1 MSPISRASV
10 ATVSILIVMIAAMA
24 AVFPA
29 RSVRAADVD
38 GGRKRAEACAA
49 CHGRDGNATVPIVP
63 SLAGQPPFYTHWQLA
78 LFRDGRR
85 KDPQMSPFAVNL
97 SDAEMADLAAYYA
110 TQKPTP
116 RPTAPGDAEAIAAGQ
131 RLALLH
137 HCASCHAPNLAGP
150 RYTPHLAGQSYEYLA
165 KQLREFK
172 ARTRGELDG
181 GTMTTAVQPLT
192 EQEVE
197 ILARYFANL
206 PPAAGGGQP

>member
-1 MSPISRASV
+1 MSRILSLSVLTLALLTVAS
-10 ATVSILIVMIAAMA
+10 T
-24 AVFPA
+24 AVFVA
-29 RSVRAADVD
+29 RGAGAEDGDAA
-38 GGRKRAEACAA
+38 RKRAEACAA
-49 CHGRDGNATVPIVP
+49 CHGRDGNATLPVVP

-85 KDPQMSPFAVNL
+85 KDPQMTPFAANL
-97 SDAEMADLAAYYA
+97 SDAEMGELAAYYA
-110 TQKPTP
+110 SQKPTP
-116 RPTAPGDAEAIAAGQ
+116 RPTGTGDAETMSAGQ
-131 RLALLH
+131 RLAQLH
-137 HCASCHAPNLAGP
+137 HCASCHAQNLAGP

-181 GTMTTAVQPLT
+181 ATMTLAVQPLT

-206 PPAAGGGQP
+206 PASEVRP

>member
-1 MSPISRASV
+1 MSRILSFSVLTVALVTIASTTVFV
-10 ATVSILIVMIAAMA
+10 ARGAGTQG
-24 AVFPA
+24 
-29 RSVRAADVD
+29 VD
-38 GGRKRAEACAA
+38 GGKKRAEACAA
-49 CHGRDGNATVPIVP
+49 CHGADGNATIPVVP

-85 KDPQMSPFAVNL
+85 KDLQMSPFAANL
-97 SDAEMADLAAYYA
+97 SDAEMAELAAYYA
-110 TQKPTP
+110 SQKPAP
-116 RPTAPGDAEAIAAGQ
+116 RPTGAGDAETMSAGQ
-131 RLALLH
+131 RLAQLH
-137 HCASCHAPNLAGP
+137 HCASCHAQNLAGP

-181 GTMTTAVQPLT
+181 ATMTLAVQPLT

-206 PPAAGGGQP
+206 PASEARP

>member
-1 MSPISRASV
+1 MSRILSIGVMTLAIFTTAS
-10 ATVSILIVMIAAMA
+10 
-24 AVFPA
+24 
-29 RSVRAADVD
+29 SVLFLASGIAADVE
-38 GGRKRAEACAA
+38 GGRKKAEACGA
-49 CHGRDGNATVPIVP
+49 CHGVDGNATMPVVP

-85 KDPQMSPFAVNL
+85 KDPQMSVLAANL
-97 SDAEMADLAAYYA
+97 SDTEMADLAAYYA
-110 TQKPTP
+110 SQKPTA
-116 RPTAPGDAEAIAAGQ
+116 RPAAAGGAEAMAAGQ
-131 RLALLH
+131 RLAQLH
-137 HCASCHAPNLAGP
+137 HCASCHAQNLVGP

-181 GTMTTAVQPLT
+181 ATMTSAVQPLT

-206 PPAAGGGQP
+206 SPAFDGGQP

>member
-1 MSPISRASV
+1 MLRTLLIGV
-10 ATVSILIVMIAAMA
+10 VILVIFVGTATVFLAGGL
-24 AVFPA
+24 
-29 RSVRAADVD
+29 AADAE
-38 GGRKRAEACAA
+38 GGRKKAEACGA
-49 CHGRDGNATVPIVP
+49 CHGVDGNATMPVVP
-63 SLAGQPPFYTHWQLA
+63 SLAGQPAFYTHWQLA

-85 KDPQMSPFAVNL
+85 KDPQMSALAANL

-110 TQKPTP
+110 SQKPTA
-116 RPTAPGDAEAIAAGQ
+116 RPAAAGDAESMAGGQ
-131 RLALLH
+131 RLAQLH
-137 HCASCHAPNLAGP
+137 HCASCHAQNLAAP

-181 GTMTTAVQPLT
+181 GTMTSAVQPLT

-206 PPAAGGGQP
+206 PPAIDGGRP